1 MRSMCRALIKK
12 TPKVSRDL
20 NPDIRINPDSD
31 PDVYRIAPKMLWI
44 YYLVG
49 VSHFAEFVKI
59 SQWREMLINLIKSLF
74 RNSEGSRKVTQNPYS
89 EPNHHQYHS

>member
-1 MRSMCRALIKK
+1 MHYSSHGCFLTHSVYSASSPLMRSMCRVLIKK

-59 SQWREMLINLIKSLF
+59 SQWREMLINKIS
-74 RNSEGSRKVTQNPYS
+74 
-89 EPNHHQYHS
+89 